1 MSFFLFSHDT
11 PPTALYTF
19 SLHDALPISPAVGHR
34 PDGLQTRREVG
45 VVWYR
50 NTPAHVVVQRLPCS
64 HRREGL
70 RSQRIHSVPHFVGRA
85 SLGAAALNPEFLPR
99 EARRRYRSPVASTLM

>member
-70 RSQRIHSVPHFVGRA
+70 RSQRSEEHTSELQSPYDLVCRLLLEKKNT
-85 SLGAAALNPEFLPR
+85 SLDQAIR
-99 EARRRYRSPVASTLM
+99 TLVCD